1 MEKHDKISG
10 FKTPENYFQSLEER
24 LNGISKEE
32 KFPENAGFTTPD
44 GYFSQLEDRI
54 MARIQ
59 PQKRSKVIP
68 LISKRY
74 VGYAAAVA
82 ACAIVGFIIFN
93 FNNDRVSLD
102 SVQVGLIDKYV
113 DEGNLNYDLY
123 DLTSYLETDD
133 IENIDFGNAYI
144 SSSNLKDYLLENA
157 EESIFL
163 EGDN

>member
-10 FKTPENYFQSLEER
+10 FKTPENYFKSLEER

-32 KFPENAGFTTPD
+32 KFPENSGFATPD
-44 GYFSQLEDRI
+44 GYFSQLENRI

-74 VGYAAAVA
+74 IGYAAAAA
-82 ACAIVGFIIFN
+82 ACAIIGFMIFN

-102 SVQVGLIDKYV
+102 SVQFGLIDKYV

-123 DLTSYLETDD
+123 DLASYLETDD
-133 IENIDFGNAYI
+133 LEKIDFGNAYL
-144 SSSNLKDYLLENA
+144 SPSNLKDYLLENA